1 VTDGLHAAAEER
13 SLELHRAVAERLRR
27 DPALVG
33 RARDRVARGLR
44 EGTMAR
50 PYAEAWEAIL
60 RRPLEELIE
69 FLVDPGERARQLRQA
84 SPFTG
89 VLAPRERWAILRR
102 LRERPIPR

>member
-1 VTDGLHAAAEER
+1 
-13 SLELHRAVAERLRR
+13 
-27 DPALVG
+27 
-33 RARDRVARGLR
+33 
-44 EGTMAR
+44 MAR